1 MQQVDMSGLT
11 IRVKRGSRGSATLL
25 EAANRILKLLGV
37 SSTKRGKQS
46 SPKSKSTGRAPAPV
60 SPAPP
65 APASPAAPAT
75 MQAPPAAAAPAPSPA
90 SPPAHAHAHRHAKR
104 TARDYIFGKLIG
116 DGCYSTVFLAKDIH
130 TGKEYAIKV
139 CEKSHIVRHQK
150 VQYIKREKD
159 ALNKLF
165 NVPHGFVKLYCT
177 FQDEE
182 RLYFVLSYAKNG
194 ELLHY
199 INKVGSFE
207 VGVAKFYAAELLL
220 ALESMHAE
228 NIIHRDLKPEN
239 ILLDENM
246 HLQIADFGTVKILND
261 EAIRPKAQDTTDGK
275 QAPIEKT
282 DDESE
287 QEKDRSRKISFVGTA
302 QYVSPDLLQ
311 NRIDTRASDLWALGC
326 IIYQMIS
333 GLPPFRAPNEFLTF
347 QKILKMDYEFPEGFP
362 ADAKDLVEKLLVLD
376 HSKRLGAN
384 DEGRVYKSIRNH
396 PFFNG
401 IDWENIW
408 EQTPPTICPYLPGGY
423 LEEKYTVPDHLEP
436 GLGKNQL
443 VRLWE
448 FDLSTSRGILN
459 ITPEERRRRLEA
471 QARDNKWHQFVDG
484 ELILKQGMVD
494 KRKGLFA
501 RRRMLL
507 LTTGP
512 RLFYVDP
519 VNMVLKGEIP
529 WSPDLRVEA
538 KNFRIFLVHTPNR
551 TYYLEDPLSFAL
563 EWTRVIDEVRIGT
576 YGRDTT

>member
-1 MQQVDMSGLT
+1 MRRVEMSGLT

-25 EAANRILKLLGV
+25 EAANRILRLLGV
-37 SSTKRGKQS
+37 SSTKRGKQP
-46 SPKSKSTGRAPAPV
+46 SPKSKPNVRAGNEIRAPIATSESAAESPV
-60 SPAPP
+60 K
-65 APASPAAPAT
+65 
-75 MQAPPAAAAPAPSPA
+75 MQASQAAAAPVATPTSTPA
-90 SPPAHAHAHRHAKR
+90 SSQSFKPTKR
-104 TARDYIFGKLIG
+104 TAKDYIFGKLIG

-139 CEKSHIVRHQK
+139 CEKLYIIRHK
-150 VQYIKREKD
+150 KREYIKREKD
-159 ALNKLF
+159 ALNMLF

-177 FQDEE
+177 FQDDE

-194 ELLHY
+194 ELLPY

-207 VGVAKFYAAELLL
+207 LNVAKFYAAELLL
-220 ALESMHAE
+220 ALEKMHAKG
-228 NIIHRDLKPEN
+228 IIHRDLKPEN

-246 HLQIADFGTVKILND
+246 HLQIADFGTAKILNP
-261 EAIRPKAQDTTDGK
+261 EEIRSNTPPTVTTEPEEDS
-275 QAPIEKT
+275 PNRN
-282 DDESE
+282 
-287 QEKDRSRKISFVGTA
+287 DRSRKISFVGTA

-311 NRIDTRASDLWALGC
+311 NRVDTRASDLWAFGC

-333 GLPPFRAPNEFLTF
+333 GLPPFRASTEFLTF
-347 QKILKMDYEFPEGFP
+347 QKILKMDYDFPEGFP
-362 ADAKDLVEKLLVLD
+362 ADAKDLVEKLLVVD
-376 HSKRLGAN
+376 HTKRLGAN
-384 DEGRVYKSIRNH
+384 DEGDVYESIRNH
-396 PFFNG
+396 PFFEG
-401 IDWENIW
+401 IDWDNIW
-408 EQTPPTICPYLPGGY
+408 DQTPPTISPYLPGGSF
-423 LEEKYTVPDHLEP
+423 EEEYTVPDHLEP
-436 GLGKNQL
+436 GLGNNQL

-459 ITPEERRRRLEA
+459 ISPEERRRRLEV
-471 QARDNKWHQFVDG
+471 QARENKWHQFVDG
-484 ELILKQGMVD
+484 ELILKQGLVE

-529 WSPDLRVEA
+529 WSSELRVEA

-551 TYYLEDPLSFAL
+551 TYYLEDPQSYAL
-563 EWTRVIDEVRIGT
+563 EWARVIDEVRIGT

>member
-1 MQQVDMSGLT
+1 MGSLEMSGLT

-37 SSTKRGKQS
+37 SSTKRGKQP
-46 SPKSKSTGRAPAPV
+46 SPKSKPNGVPGSEVRAPIATTECVIDSPVKMQASHAASAPV
-60 SPAPP
+60 PTPTSTH
-65 APASPAAPAT
+65 SSN
-75 MQAPPAAAAPAPSPA
+75 QSYKH
-90 SPPAHAHAHRHAKR
+90 SKR
-104 TARDYIFGKLIG
+104 TAKDYIFGKLIG

-159 ALNKLF
+159 ALNMLF
-165 NVPHGFVKLYCT
+165 SVPHGFVKLYCT

-207 VGVAKFYAAELLL
+207 LNVAKFYAAELLM
-220 ALESMHAE
+220 ALEKMHAIG
-228 NIIHRDLKPEN
+228 IIHRDLKPEN

-246 HLQIADFGTVKILND
+246 HLQIADFGTVKILDPQKIRSSTPNVPED
-261 EAIRPKAQDTTDGK
+261 EQNSTST
-275 QAPIEKT
+275 
-282 DDESE
+282 
-287 QEKDRSRKISFVGTA
+287 DRSRKISFVGTA

-311 NRIDTRASDLWALGC
+311 NRVDTRSSDLWALGC

-333 GLPPFRAPNEFLTF
+333 GLPPFRASTEFLTF

-376 HSKRLGAN
+376 HNKRLGAS
-384 DEGRVYKSIRNH
+384 DEGFTYESIRKH
-396 PFFNG
+396 PFFEG

-408 EQTPPTICPYLPGGY
+408 DETPPKISPYLPGGSF
-423 LEEKYTVPDHLEP
+423 EEEYTVPDHLEP

-459 ITPEERRRRLEA
+459 ISPEEKRRRLEV
-471 QARDNKWHQFVDG
+471 QARENKWHQFVDG
-484 ELILKQGMVD
+484 ELILKQGLVE

-538 KNFRIFLVHTPNR
+538 KNFRIFLVYTPNR
-551 TYYLEDPLSFAL
+551 TYYLEDPQSYAL

>member
-1 MQQVDMSGLT
+1 MRSIEMSGLT

-37 SSTKRGKQS
+37 SSTKRGKQPS
-46 SPKSKSTGRAPAPV
+46 SKSKPTGKTTTEVRAPIAISESTTE
-60 SPAPP
+60 SPIK
-65 APASPAAPAT
+65 
-75 MQAPPAAAAPAPSPA
+75 MQASQAAAAPVQTPTSTHSSKEAY
-90 SPPAHAHAHRHAKR
+90 RHTKR
-104 TARDYIFGKLIG
+104 TAKDYIFGKLIG

-159 ALNKLF
+159 ALNMLF
-165 NVPHGFVKLYCT
+165 TVPHGFVKLYCT

-207 VGVAKFYAAELLL
+207 LNVAKFYAAELLL
-220 ALESMHAE
+220 ALERMHSKG
-228 NIIHRDLKPEN
+228 IIHRDLKPEN

-246 HLQIADFGTVKILND
+246 HLQIADFGTVKIL
-261 EAIRPKAQDTTDGK
+261 EPEKIRSPTPVVPEDQDS
-275 QAPIEKT
+275 AV
-282 DDESE
+282 
-287 QEKDRSRKISFVGTA
+287 RSRKISFVGTA

-311 NRIDTRASDLWALGC
+311 NRVDTRASDLWALGC

-333 GLPPFRAPNEFLTF
+333 GLPPFRASNEFLTF

-362 ADAKDLVEKLLVLD
+362 AEAKDLVEKLLVLD
-376 HSKRLGAN
+376 HTKRLGAS
-384 DEGRVYKSIRNH
+384 DIGDTYESIRQH
-396 PFFNG
+396 PFFEG

-408 EQTPPTICPYLPGGY
+408 EQTPPKISPYLPGEPF
-423 LEEKYTVPDHLEP
+423 EEKYTVPDHLEP
-436 GLGKNQL
+436 GLGGRQIL
-443 VRLWE
+443 RLWE

-459 ITPEERRRRLEA
+459 ISPEEKRHRLEI
-471 QARDNKWHQFVDG
+471 QARENKWHQFVDG
-484 ELILKQGMVD
+484 ELILKQGLVE

-529 WSPDLRVEA
+529 WSPELRVEA
-538 KNFRIFLVHTPNR
+538 KNFRIFLVYTPNR

-563 EWTRVIDEVRIGT
+563 EWRRVIDEVRIGT
-576 YGRDTT
+576 YGRVTT

>member
-1 MQQVDMSGLT
+1 MSGLT

-37 SSTKRGKQS
+37 SSSKRGKQP
-46 SPKSKSTGRAPAPV
+46 SPKTKANDRAASEVRAPIATAETVVESPVKMQASAPV
-60 SPAPP
+60 STPT
-65 APASPAAPAT
+65 ST
-75 MQAPPAAAAPAPSPA
+75 HSSTQSIKH
-90 SPPAHAHAHRHAKR
+90 SKR
-104 TARDYIFGKLIG
+104 TAKDYIFGKLIG

-139 CEKSHIVRHQK
+139 CDKSHIVRHQK

-159 ALNKLF
+159 ALNMLF

-199 INKVGSFE
+199 INKEGSFE
-207 VGVAKFYAAELLL
+207 LNVAKFYAAELLL
-220 ALESMHAE
+220 ALESMHAKG
-228 NIIHRDLKPEN
+228 IIHRDLKPEN

-246 HLQIADFGTVKILND
+246 HLQIADFGTVKIKNK
-261 EAIRPKAQDTTDGK
+261 EEIRSTEVP
-275 QAPIEKT
+275 EKT
-282 DDESE
+282 NKGSEDESSDAPN
-287 QEKDRSRKISFVGTA
+287 DRSRKISFVGTA

-311 NRIDTRASDLWALGC
+311 NRVDTRASDLWALGC

-333 GLPPFRAPNEFLTF
+333 GLPPFRASTEFLTF

-362 ADAKDLVEKLLVLD
+362 SDAKDLVEKLLVLD
-376 HSKRLGAN
+376 HTKRLGAT
-384 DEGRVYKSIRNH
+384 DGDTYDSIRNH
-396 PFFNG
+396 PFFEG
-401 IDWENIW
+401 IDWDNLF
-408 EQTPPTICPYLPGGY
+408 EQTPPTISPYLPGGTF
-423 LEEKYTVPDHLEP
+423 EEEYTVPDHLEP
-436 GLGKNQL
+436 GLGKSQL

-448 FDLSTSRGILN
+448 WDLSTSRGILN
-459 ITPEERRRRLEA
+459 ISKEEKRRRLEV
-471 QARDNKWHQFVDG
+471 QARENKWHQFVDG
-484 ELILKQGMVD
+484 ELILKQGLVE

-519 VNMVLKGEIP
+519 LNMVLKGEIP
-529 WSPDLRVEA
+529 WSSELRVEA
-538 KNFRIFLVHTPNR
+538 KNFRIFLIYTPNR
-551 TYYLEDPLSFAL
+551 TYYLEDPESYAL

>member
-1 MQQVDMSGLT
+1 MSGLT

-25 EAANRILKLLGV
+25 EAANRILRLLGV
-37 SSTKRGKQS
+37 SSTKRGKQP
-46 SPKSKSTGRAPAPV
+46 SPKSKPSGRAGSEVRAPIATSESAAE
-60 SPAPP
+60 SPVK
-65 APASPAAPAT
+65 
-75 MQAPPAAAAPAPSPA
+75 MQASQAAAAPVPAPAATPA
-90 SPPAHAHAHRHAKR
+90 SSQSFRPTKR
-104 TARDYIFGKLIG
+104 TAKDYIFGKLIG

-139 CEKSHIVRHQK
+139 CEKLHIIRHK
-150 VQYIKREKD
+150 KREYIKREKD
-159 ALNKLF
+159 ALNMLF

-177 FQDEE
+177 FQDDE

-194 ELLHY
+194 ELLPY

-207 VGVAKFYAAELLL
+207 LNVAKFYAAELLL
-220 ALESMHAE
+220 ALEKMHSKG
-228 NIIHRDLKPEN
+228 IIHRDLKPEN

-246 HLQIADFGTVKILND
+246 HLQIADFGTAKILD
-261 EAIRPKAQDTTDGK
+261 PEEIRSNTPPTVTN
-275 QAPIEKT
+275 EVE
-282 DDESE
+282 DESPS
-287 QEKDRSRKISFVGTA
+287 KNDRSRKISFVGTA

-311 NRIDTRASDLWALGC
+311 NRVDTRASDLWAFGC
-326 IIYQMIS
+326 IVYQMIS
-333 GLPPFRAPNEFLTF
+333 GLPPFRASTEFLTF

-376 HSKRLGAN
+376 HTKRLGAD
-384 DEGRVYKSIRNH
+384 DEGDTYESIRSH
-396 PFFNG
+396 PFFEG
-401 IDWENIW
+401 IDWDNIW
-408 EQTPPTICPYLPGGY
+408 DQTPPTISPYLPGGSF
-423 LEEKYTVPDHLEP
+423 EEEYTVPDHLEP
-436 GLGKNQL
+436 GLGNNQL

-459 ITPEERRRRLEA
+459 ISPEERRRRLEV
-471 QARDNKWHQFVDG
+471 QARENKWHPFVDG
-484 ELILKQGMVD
+484 ELILKQGLVE

-529 WSPDLRVEA
+529 WSPELRVEA

-551 TYYLEDPLSFAL
+551 TYYLEDPQSYAL
-563 EWTRVIDEVRIGT
+563 EWARVIDEVRIGT

>member
-1 MQQVDMSGLT
+1 MRSIEMSGLT

-37 SSTKRGKQS
+37 SSTKRGKQTS
-46 SPKSKSTGRAPAPV
+46 TKSKTNTKATSEVRAPIASTESTTDSPV
-60 SPAPP
+60 K
-65 APASPAAPAT
+65 
-75 MQAPPAAAAPAPSPA
+75 MQASQAAATPVQTPTSTH
-90 SPPAHAHAHRHAKR
+90 SSNQTYKHTKR
-104 TARDYIFGKLIG
+104 TAKDYIFGKLIG

-139 CEKSHIVRHQK
+139 CEKSHIVRHQQ
-150 VQYIKREKD
+150 VQYIKREKE
-159 ALNKLF
+159 ALNMLF

-207 VGVAKFYAAELLL
+207 LNVAKFYAAELLL
-220 ALESMHAE
+220 ALEKMHAMK
-228 NIIHRDLKPEN
+228 IIHRDLKPEN

-246 HLQIADFGTVKILND
+246 HLQIADFGTVKILKNEND
-261 EAIRPKAQDTTDGK
+261 RTPTPTVTENQD
-275 QAPIEKT
+275 ENV
-282 DDESE
+282 
-287 QEKDRSRKISFVGTA
+287 RSRKISFVGTA

-311 NRIDTRASDLWALGC
+311 NRVDTCASDLWALGC

-333 GLPPFRAPNEFLTF
+333 GLPPFRASNDFLTF

-362 ADAKDLVEKLLVLD
+362 AEAKDLVEKLLVLD
-376 HSKRLGAN
+376 HTKRLGSS
-384 DEGRVYKSIRNH
+384 DKGETYESIRQH
-396 PFFNG
+396 PFFEG

-408 EQTPPTICPYLPGGY
+408 EQTPPKISPYLPGGSF
-423 LEEKYTVPDHLEP
+423 EEEYTVPDHLEP
-436 GLGKNQL
+436 GLGGRQIL
-443 VRLWE
+443 RLWE

-459 ITPEERRRRLEA
+459 ISPEEKRRRLEV
-471 QARDNKWHQFVDG
+471 QARENKWHQFVDG
-484 ELILKQGMVD
+484 ELILKQGLVE

-529 WSPDLRVEA
+529 WSPELRVEA
-538 KNFRIFLVHTPNR
+538 KNFRIFLVYTPNR
-551 TYYLEDPLSFAL
+551 TYYLEDPESYAL

>member
-1 MQQVDMSGLT
+1 MRSIEMSGLT

-37 SSTKRGKQS
+37 SSTKRGKQPS
-46 SPKSKSTGRAPAPV
+46 TKSKPNTKVTSEVRAPIASTEFATDSPV
-60 SPAPP
+60 K
-65 APASPAAPAT
+65 
-75 MQAPPAAAAPAPSPA
+75 MQASQAAAAPVQTPTSTH
-90 SPPAHAHAHRHAKR
+90 SSNQSYRHTKR
-104 TARDYIFGKLIG
+104 TAKDYIFGKLIG

-159 ALNKLF
+159 ALNMLF

-207 VGVAKFYAAELLL
+207 LNVAKFYAAELLL
-220 ALESMHAE
+220 ALEKMHAKG
-228 NIIHRDLKPEN
+228 IIHRDLKPEN

-246 HLQIADFGTVKILND
+246 HLQIADFGTVKVLEPEKIRSPSPATTENND
-261 EAIRPKAQDTTDGK
+261 E
-275 QAPIEKT
+275 
-282 DDESE
+282 SV
-287 QEKDRSRKISFVGTA
+287 RSRKISFVGTA
-302 QYVSPDLLQ
+302 QYVSPDILQ
-311 NRIDTRASDLWALGC
+311 NRVDTRASDLWALGC

-333 GLPPFRAPNEFLTF
+333 GLPPFRASNEFLTY

-362 ADAKDLVEKLLVLD
+362 AEAKDLVEKLLVLD
-376 HSKRLGAN
+376 HTKRLGSS
-384 DEGRVYKSIRNH
+384 DKGDTYESIRQH
-396 PFFNG
+396 PFFEG

-408 EQTPPTICPYLPGGY
+408 EQTPPKISPYLPGGSF
-423 LEEKYTVPDHLEP
+423 EEEYTVPDHLEP
-436 GLGKNQL
+436 GLGGRQIL
-443 VRLWE
+443 RLWE

-459 ITPEERRRRLEA
+459 ISPEEKRRRLEV
-471 QARDNKWHQFVDG
+471 QARENKWHQFVDG
-484 ELILKQGMVD
+484 ELILKQGLVE

-529 WSPDLRVEA
+529 WSPELRVEA
-538 KNFRIFLVHTPNR
+538 KNFRIFLVYTPNR
-551 TYYLEDPLSFAL
+551 TYYLEDPQSYAL